1 MLGPELYPLMQLV
14 SNYGYVLKIEE
25 QVVAAMKDG
34 RVYVVQIDEKG
45 VEDALERLS
54 QLVTQSR
61 PTCDDSPD

>member
-61 PTCDDSPD
+61 PTSNT